1 MRVVIGID
9 VGGSTTKIVGYTLN
23 GKLVA
28 MLKVEAADPLTSA
41 YGALGKFINE
51 NTLVLTDVAQIILTG
66 VGAALFKK
74 NIYGIPTAKV
84 DEFQA
89 IGLGG
94 LELSGKEEGLIV
106 SMGTGT
112 AFVRAGKE
120 GIVHIGGSGVG
131 GGTVTGLCGKMCGAT
146 SFKTVTELA
155 ATGALDKVDLN
166 IKDISATE
174 IPTLPSDTT
183 ASNFGKME
191 DGASSSDITLGILNM
206 TFQTI
211 GMLAVF
217 ACRNDRVK
225 DVVLTGTLSQVPFA
239 KKVFQ
244 ALHKMH
250 GVRFIIPRNSIYA
263 TAAGAALSYLKTH
276 GRSHGRGK

>member
-1 MRVVIGID
+1 MSIVIGID
-9 VGGSTTKIVGYTLN
+9 VGGSTTKIVGYTDA
-23 GKLVA
+23 GKPVSR
-28 MLKVEAADPLTSA
+28 LKVEAADPQTSA

-51 NTLVLTDVAQIILTG
+51 NKLGLQDVTQIILTG
-66 VGAALFKK
+66 VGSSLFTK
-74 NIYGIPTAKV
+74 NIYGIPTSRV
-84 DEFQA
+84 DEFEA

-94 LELSGKEEGLIV
+94 LELSGKKEGLIV

-131 GGTVTGLCGKMCGAT
+131 GGTVAGLCGKMCGAT
-146 SFKTVTELA
+146 SFKTVVELSQ
-155 ATGALDKVDLN
+155 TGKLSKVDLN
-166 IKDISATE
+166 IKDISTTD
-174 IPTLPSDTT
+174 IPTLPPDTT

-191 DGASSSDITLGILNM
+191 DGATAADVTLGILNM

-217 ACRNDRVK
+217 ACRNDHVK
-225 DVVLTGTLSQVPFA
+225 DVILTGTLSQVPFA

-244 ALHKMH
+244 ALTKMH
-250 GVRFIIPRNSIYA
+250 GIQFIIPKNAIYA
-263 TAAGAALSYLKTH
+263 TATGAALSYLKKH
-276 GRSHGRGK
+276 GKNPKKRK

>member
-1 MRVVIGID
+1 MRAVIGID
-9 VGGSTTKIVGYTLN
+9 VGGSTTKIVGYTDG
-23 GKLVA
+23 GKLIA
-28 MLKVEAADPLTSA
+28 RLKVEAADPLTSA

-51 NTLVLTDVAQIILTG
+51 NSLSLSDVAQIILTG
-66 VGAALFKK
+66 VGSSLFKK
-74 NIYGIPTAKV
+74 KIYGIPTSTV
-84 DEFQA
+84 DEFLA

-94 LELSGKEEGLIV
+94 LELSGKKEGLIV

-112 AFVRAGKE
+112 AFVRAGRE

-131 GGTVTGLCGKMCGAT
+131 GGTVAGLCGKICGAT

-155 ATGALDKVDLN
+155 QTGSLAKVDLN
-166 IKDISATE
+166 IKDICVSE
-174 IPTLPSDTT
+174 IPNLPPDTT

-191 DGASSSDITLGILNM
+191 DGATVSDITLGILNM

-217 ACRNDRVK
+217 ACRNDRIK
-225 DVVLTGTLSQVPFA
+225 DVILTGTLSQVPFA
-239 KKVFQ
+239 KKVFN

-250 GVRFIIPRNSIYA
+250 GVNFILPPNAIYA
-263 TAAGAALSYLKTH
+263 TATGAALSYLKDH
-276 GRSHGRGK
+276 GKKHSKR